1 MLVGV
6 TTSAPAFTIDT
17 PTLED
22 VPALARIHVRG
33 WEIAYAHLISGD
45 EWFGQEAIDRR
56 IEHWT
61 HWLTPGTRAADEGVY
76 RVGRDA
82 TGAVIGLAASWPPRD
97 AQPVR
102 PRELSVLYLDEAW
115 LGTGVARALTEA
127 ILEGG
132 PASVWV
138 AEQNPRARRFY
149 EKLGFAPDGA
159 TQVEEQLGGI
169 RDIRMVR

>member
-1 MLVGV
+1 M
-6 TTSAPAFTIDT
+6 TTSGPTFTIDT
-17 PTLED
+17 PSLED

-45 EWFGQEAIDRR
+45 EWFGQEAINRR

-82 TGAVIGLAASWPPRD
+82 EGVVIGLAATWPPRD

-102 PRELSVLYLDEAW
+102 PRELSVLYLDENW
-115 LGTGVARALTEA
+115 LGTGVARALTED

-138 AEQNPRARRFY
+138 AEDNPRARRFY
-149 EKLGFAPDGA
+149 EKLGFTPDGA
-159 TQVEEQLGGI
+159 TQVEEQLANI
-169 RDIRMVR
+169 RDLRMVR